1 MEYIKDKYF
10 EIIVCFGLTAAG
22 IYRMLYFNEIK
33 EKEIE
38 SKVIIEFDE
47 ILIMI
52 YELSA
57 IIFIFFTTDTVKKIY
72 LLIYLASAIYI
83 SIRYI
88 SKINFLYELR
98 NLVPFTSTVNS
109 ITEHL
114 VFVIILIYIIFIK

>member
-1 MEYIKDKYF
+1 MENIKDKYF

-47 ILIMI
+47 TLIMI

-57 IIFIFFTTDTVKKIY
+57 ILFIFFTTETVKKIY
-72 LLIYLASAIYI
+72 LLIYLISAIYI
-83 SIRYI
+83 SYRYTLN
-88 SKINFLYELR
+88 INFLYELR
-98 NLVPFTSTVNS
+98 KLVPFTSTINS
-109 ITEHL
+109 IIEHL
-114 VFVIILIYIIFIK
+114 VFVILLIYIIFIK